1 MRLGILGGSFNPVHY
16 GHLLLAE
23 WCREAAALDR
33 VWLTPAATAPHKRSG
48 APLPGELRAAMI
60 ERAIAGNPALELCRM
75 ELERGGVSYTADTLR
90 ELTREMP
97 DAELFLLMGADMLAD
112 LPNWRE
118 PEAICRLA
126 TPLVVRRRGFPAPD
140 YDVLREL
147 VSAARLAYFRQHQ
160 IDMPVVELSSTA
172 IRRRVAAGQ
181 SIRYQTPDAVAELIA
196 RRGLYRE

>member
-1 MRLGILGGSFNPVHY
+1 
-16 GHLLLAE
+16 
-23 WCREAAALDR
+23 
-33 VWLTPAATAPHKRSG
+33 
-48 APLPGELRAAMI
+48 
-60 ERAIAGNPALELCRM
+60 
-75 ELERGGVSYTADTLR
+75 
-90 ELTREMP
+90 MP
-97 DAELFLLMGADMLAD
+97 DAELFWLMGADMLAD